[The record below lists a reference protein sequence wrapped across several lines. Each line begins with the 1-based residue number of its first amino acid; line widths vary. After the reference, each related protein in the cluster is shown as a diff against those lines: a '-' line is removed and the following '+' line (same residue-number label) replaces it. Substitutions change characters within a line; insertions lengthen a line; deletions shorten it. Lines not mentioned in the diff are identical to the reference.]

1 MKVKFETQEG
11 KSFFLKVDQNNIIDN
26 VKAEIENAKGIPKNA
41 QSFIYKNAE
50 LENDKTFQYYSIQDG
65 EFIRL
70 FVKTKNGYII
80 FINFNNNKLFMPIEV
95 QPTTTIDSIKDE
107 IYLKKNILKSEQYL
121 FDNFEELR
129 NEKRIENYAILPNSS
144 LEFTRK
150 SKEIIIFI
158 LIFKD
163 FKDMKKYFPINVE
176 ITDLVE
182 DLKSKIQQIEG
193 IPINEQK
200 LIFAGKLFKDGE
212 QLQKYD
218 ISSYSRVHLILKK

>member
-1 MKVKFETQEG
+1 M
-11 KSFFLKVDQNNIIDN
+11 
-26 VKAEIENAKGIPKNA
+26 
-41 QSFIYKNAE
+41 
-50 LENDKTFQYYSIQDG
+50 
-65 EFIRL
+65 
-70 FVKTKNGYII
+70 
-80 FINFNNNKLFMPIEV
+80 
-95 QPTTTIDSIKDE
+95 
-107 IYLKKNILKSEQYL
+107 KSEQYL
-121 FDNFEELR
+121 FDNYEELR

-144 LEFTRK
+144 LEFIRK
-150 SKEIIIFI
+150 SKGIIIFI

-163 FKDMKKYFPINVE
+163 FKDMKKYFPINIE

>member
-41 QSFIYKNAE
+41 QSFIYKNVE

-80 FINFNNNKLFMPIEV
+80 FINFNDNELFMPIEV

-121 FDNFEELR
+121 FDNYEELR

-144 LEFTRK
+144 LEFIRK
-150 SKEIIIFI
+150 SKGIIIFI

-163 FKDMKKYFPINVE
+163 FKDMKKYFPINIE